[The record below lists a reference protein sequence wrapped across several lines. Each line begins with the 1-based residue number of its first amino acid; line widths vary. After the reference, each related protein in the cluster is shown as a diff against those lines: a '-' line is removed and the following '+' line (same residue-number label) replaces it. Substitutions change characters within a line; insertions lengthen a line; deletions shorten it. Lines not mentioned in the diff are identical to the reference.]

1 MHCRR
6 NSTRFCS
13 WLRRYNEVI
22 SKGKELSDG
31 TSEHQPTKDTSANT
45 GPSAVNLKE
54 AKVEIIKELQR
65 NVFPSEIKSLQNI
78 QVIAKYGS
86 CALDKEKKTVL
97 RKTSSLHKLNPFL
110 ERDSITRVGGQTQKA
125 DLSEALK
132 NLIILPKSS
141 HVTNMEEHTIVEKGS
156 LWAKLVPLAT
166 GLSAEIQWWDSLF
179 PNLSHVVIS

>member
-1 MHCRR
+1 MLLIAKIAVVLC
-6 NSTRFCS
+6 
-13 WLRRYNEVI
+13 LRHKRYNEVI

-97 RKTSSLHKLNPFL
+97 RKTSSLHKLDPFQD
-110 ERDSITRVGGQTQKA
+110 RDSITRVGGQIRKA

-156 LWAKLVPLAT
+156 L
-166 GLSAEIQWWDSLF
+166 
-179 PNLSHVVIS
+179 

>member
-1 MHCRR
+1 MVLC
-6 NSTRFCS
+6 
-13 WLRRYNEVI
+13 LRHKRCNEVI

-31 TSEHQPTKDTSANT
+31 TSEHQPTKDTPANT

-54 AKVEIIKELQR
+54 AKLEIIKELQR
-65 NVFPSEIKSLQNI
+65 NVFPSEIKSLENI

-97 RKTSSLHKLNPFL
+97 RKTSSLHKLDPFL
-110 ERDSITRVGGQTQKA
+110 DRDSIMRVGGQIRKA

-141 HVTNMEEHTIVEKGS
+141 HVTNMEEQTIVEKGS
-156 LWAKLVPLAT
+156 L
-166 GLSAEIQWWDSLF
+166 
-179 PNLSHVVIS
+179 

>member
-1 MHCRR
+1 MVLC
-6 NSTRFCS
+6 
-13 WLRRYNEVI
+13 LRHKRYNEVI

-86 CALDKEKKTVL
+86 CALDKKKKKTVS
-97 RKTSSLHKLNPFL
+97 RKTSSLHKLDPFL
-110 ERDSITRVGGQTQKA
+110 DRDSITRVGGQIRKA

-156 LWAKLVPLAT
+156 L
-166 GLSAEIQWWDSLF
+166 
-179 PNLSHVVIS
+179 